1 MKQDAIAASHSI
13 DASWTVN
20 EVIRIFP
27 ETVTVFNAFGVDS
40 CCGGDASLEEAAL
53 DAGADRSELISALR
67 TAVGSAKNPAGAGG

>member
-1 MKQDAIAASHSI
+1 MKQDSIAASHSI

-20 EVIRIFP
+20 EVIRTFP

-53 DAGADRSELISALR
+53 DAGAARSELISALR
-67 TAVGSAKNPAGAGG
+67 TAVGNAKNPAGAG